1 MVREFKK
8 VGAAAAV
15 AGALL
20 ASSASY
26 ATVQLSAAGDVLL
39 VPYVTCDL
47 NSDFSKQTN
56 TLIGL
61 VTFWKDRLGLVD
73 KDGALLPAPAGLANV
88 KPSGVPTVPARK
100 PSGSGQV
107 HWYFYNTKSE
117 HLLDGVIDVTDNDFV
132 RFDWCSTI
140 KNDPATV
147 YLGDG
152 DHPGYMLFVD
162 NTFDSEQLSG
172 QNTVVGMPKFALYG
186 HAYQVQGNWASQA
199 FIPVVSNP
207 VCTFDVSAN
216 TPASEYT
223 CSGVEGQPG
232 GFWINV
238 IKDLTTGYPHTS
250 RLVSG
255 IDYTNNAVRQ
265 VRDVYLRYFLD
276 PALAAGNLMVF
287 WFNTNATRAAA
298 GETYDS
304 QQVYQRSF
312 TQTFPNELNL
322 ISSTPDAPSFPGMI
336 HEEDENGFVVKNTG
350 IIRFGIPEAQSGIEW
365 SSSGVVFNMLGLGAG
380 DNAAQLQTEMA
391 TEGSEYQF

>member
-1 MVREFKK
+1 M
-8 VGAAAAV
+8 
-15 AGALL
+15 
-20 ASSASY
+20 
-26 ATVQLSAAGDVLL
+26 
-39 VPYVTCDL
+39 
-47 NSDFSKQTN
+47 
-56 TLIGL
+56 
-61 VTFWKDRLGLVD
+61 
-73 KDGALLPAPAGLANV
+73 
-88 KPSGVPTVPARK
+88 
-100 PSGSGQV
+100 

-117 HLLDGVIDVTDNDFV
+117 HLLDGVISVTDNDFV
-132 RFDWCSTI
+132 RFDWCNTI
-140 KNDPATV
+140 KDDPATA

-152 DHPGYMLFVD
+152 NHPGYMLFVD

-172 QNTVVGMPKFALYG
+172 QNSVVGMPKFALYG

-207 VCTFDVSAN
+207 VCTFDVTANSA
-216 TPASEYT
+216 PSEYT

-238 IKDLTTGYPHTS
+238 VKNLTTGYPHTR

-276 PALAAGNLMVF
+276 PALATANLMVF
-287 WFNTNATRAAA
+287 WFNTNATRSAA

-322 ISSTPDAPSFPGMI
+322 IASTPAAPQFPGMI
-336 HEEDENGFVVKNTG
+336 HEEDEDGFIVKNTG
-350 IIRFGIPEAQSGIEW
+350 IIRFGIPEVQSGIEW